1 MQKAN
6 TAECTSIN
14 IIRKKKNETNQ
25 SVKSERHNFV
35 GIVGDNSRMCRGML
49 EILCGSRSG
58 DIHLHI
64 VDVCSVR
71 RSNGRT
77 EHLVDKTS
85 KGAKEMKKL
94 LIAIVLIVCLGVFV
108 GCSTYKIRDDYHYE
122 TMTIYFKDGE
132 NISFRRNDIKISQ
145 TDTLLIIDKK
155 NDRSYVY
162 KKENIRKIIY
172 A

>member
-1 MQKAN
+1 LRSCPYQ
-6 TAECTSIN
+6 SRGIS
-14 IIRKKKNETNQ
+14 RDKKG
-25 SVKSERHNFV
+25 ER
-35 GIVGDNSRMCRGML
+35 R
-49 EILCGSRSG
+49 
-58 DIHLHI
+58 
-64 VDVCSVR
+64 
-71 RSNGRT
+71 
-77 EHLVDKTS
+77 
-85 KGAKEMKKL
+85 MKKL
-94 LIAIVLIVCLGVFV
+94 LIAIILIVCLGVFV

-162 KKENIRKIIY
+162 KKENIKKIIY

>member
-1 MQKAN
+1 
-6 TAECTSIN
+6 
-14 IIRKKKNETNQ
+14 
-25 SVKSERHNFV
+25 
-35 GIVGDNSRMCRGML
+35 MCRGVL
-49 EILCGSRSG
+49 EAFSDCGAG
-58 DIHLHI
+58 DIYLHI
-64 VDVCSVR
+64 VDVCGVR

-77 EHLVDKTS
+77 ERLVDKTS
-85 KGAKEMKKL
+85 KGAEKMKKSFKS
-94 LIAIVLIVCLGVFV
+94 LIIVLIIVMCLGVFV

>member
-1 MQKAN
+1 ML
-6 TAECTSIN
+6 TSW
-14 IIRKKKNETNQ
+14 RRGNETNQ
-25 SVKSERHNFV
+25 SVKSERHRNV
-35 GIVGDNSRMCRGML
+35 NILGDNSRMCWGVL
-49 EILCGSRSG
+49 EALSDCGAG

-64 VDVCSVR
+64 VDVYGVR
-71 RSNGRT
+71 RSNGRA
-77 EHLVDKTS
+77 EYLVDKTS
-85 KGAKEMKKL
+85 KGAEKMKKSL
-94 LIAIVLIVCLGVFV
+94 KSLIIALIIVMCLGVFV

-122 TMTIYFKDGE
+122 TMTIYFKDGGK
-132 NISFRRNDIKISQ
+132 ITFRRNDIKISQ

>member
-1 MQKAN
+1 M
-6 TAECTSIN
+6 T
-14 IIRKKKNETNQ
+14 IRSTKNETNQ

-35 GIVGDNSRMCRGML
+35 GIIGDNSRMCRGVL
-49 EILCGSRSG
+49 EAFSDCGAG
-58 DIHLHI
+58 DIYLHI
-64 VDVCSVR
+64 VDVCDVR

-77 EHLVDKTS
+77 ERLVEKTK
-85 KGAKEMKKL
+85 KGEYKMKKL
-94 LIAIVLIVCLGVFV
+94 LIAIILIVCLGVFV

-122 TMTIYFKDGE
+122 TMTIYFKNGE

>member
-1 MQKAN
+1 M
-6 TAECTSIN
+6 TRE
-14 IIRKKKNETNQ
+14 KKNETNQ

-35 GIVGDNSRMCRGML
+35 SIVGDNSRMCRGVL
-49 EILCGSRSG
+49 EAFSDCGAS
-58 DIHLHI
+58 DIYLHI
-64 VDVCSVR
+64 VDVYGVR

-85 KGAKEMKKL
+85 KGEQKMKKSFKS
-94 LIAIVLIVCLGVFV
+94 LIIALIIVMCLGVFV